1 MKDDRYSR
9 QTLFTP
15 IGEAGQRKLAEKHVL
30 IIGLGALGSGSAEIL
45 ARSGVGQ
52 LTIVDRDYIEWSN
65 LQRQQLYTEADAKN
79 RLPKAVAAKRHLE
92 AINSDITINAH
103 VLDVTPEEMEHLI
116 DDVDL
121 MLDATDNF
129 DIRMIMNDISQK
141 HNIPWIYGSIV
152 GSYGITYTII
162 PEEKPCL
169 YCVMNGVP
177 SGGQTC
183 DTVGVISPVVGMVVM
198 HQTVEALKYLTE
210 DFSSMR
216 KEILSFDLWTNEQSK
231 INVKRLKKSDCPSCG
246 SEHTYPFLQFDNQL
260 KSAVLCGRDS
270 VQIRPSEKETRD
282 LSALAQSLERTTGNV
297 ELNPFLLSYSI
308 GSERLVLFADGRA
321 IIHGTKDIDH
331 ARTLYHRYFG

>member
-1 MKDDRYSR
+1 MRDDRYSR
-9 QTLFTP
+9 QTLFAP
-15 IGEAGQRKLAEKHVL
+15 IGEAGQKKLAEKHVL

-65 LQRQQLYTEADAKN
+65 LQRQQLYTEEDAKR

-92 AINSDITINAH
+92 AINSDIKIDAH
-103 VLDVTPEEMEHLI
+103 VLDVTPEEMERLI
-116 DDVDL
+116 DGVDL

-141 HNIPWIYGSIV
+141 YKIPWIYGSIV
-152 GSYGITYTII
+152 GSYGITYTIM

-183 DTVGVISPVVGMVVM
+183 DTVGVISPVVGMVIM
-198 HQTVEALKYLTE
+198 HQTVEALKYLTGN
-210 DFSSMR
+210 FSNMR

-246 SEHTYPFLQFDNQL
+246 SEPTYPFLQFDNQL